1 EDVNVNWEKI
11 KHRENENRPRFD
23 IPRQLPA
30 LMRAE
35 KVQKKAAKV
44 GFDWPN
50 IKGALAK
57 IQEEL
62 EELKAATFT
71 NSGSD
76 MKDEVGDILFSVV
89 NAARF
94 LQVDPEEAL
103 TGTIEKFMKR
113 FNYVER
119 MAGEKG

>member
-1 EDVNVNWEKI
+1 
-11 KHRENENRPRFD
+11 
-23 IPRQLPA
+23 
-30 LMRAE
+30 MRAE

-119 MAGEKG
+119 MAGEKGQILEDMSLEEMDKLWDEAKEKELKAQN